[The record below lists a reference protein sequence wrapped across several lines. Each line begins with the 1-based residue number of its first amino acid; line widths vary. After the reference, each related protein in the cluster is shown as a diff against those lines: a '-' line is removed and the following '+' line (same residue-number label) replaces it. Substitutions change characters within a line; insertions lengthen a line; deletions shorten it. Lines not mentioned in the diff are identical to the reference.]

1 MNEKHH
7 SSLKQYINDMIALEK
22 DIANAIE
29 IQLEDERVT
38 SQQNLPKLLREALH
52 HSEVRTAYL
61 KDISEV
67 EGGSLGTAVKES
79 IAAVTGTLAGIY
91 GKMREHPLS
100 RMVRDDVIALDVAAT
115 SYGMLYTLALAV
127 GHSECASV
135 AKKGVYACPPLIIAL
150 TNLLPQI
157 VAGELADDAP
167 LTNPAAAQI
176 ANADIRDA
184 WKYSPPHA
192 EI

>member
-38 SQQNLPKLLREALH
+38 SQQDLPKILREALH
-52 HSEVRTAYL
+52 HSEVRSAYL
-61 KDISEV
+61 KNISEA
-67 EGGSLGTAVKES
+67 EGGSLGAAVKES
-79 IAAVTGTLAGIY
+79 ITAVTGTLAGIY

-100 RMVRDDVIALDVAAT
+100 RMVRDDIIALDVATT

-127 GHSECASV
+127 GHSECATV
-135 AKKGVYACPPLIIAL
+135 AKKGLYACPPLVIAL
-150 TNLLPQI
+150 TDLLPRI

-176 ANADIRDA
+176 ATAEIRDS
-184 WKYSPPHA
+184 WKHRPHPA
-192 EI
+192 EV

>member
-7 SSLKQYINDMIALEK
+7 SRLKQYINDMIALEK

-29 IQLEDERVT
+29 IQLEDDRVT
-38 SQQNLPKLLREALH
+38 SQQDLPKLLREALH

-61 KDISEV
+61 KDISEA
-67 EGGSLGTAVKES
+67 EGGLLGAVVKEG
-79 IAAVTGTLAGIY
+79 ITAVTGTLAGIY

-100 RMVRDDVIALDVAAT
+100 RMVRDDVIALDVATT

-127 GHSECASV
+127 GHSECAAV
-135 AKKGVYACPPLIIAL
+135 AKKGLYACPPLIIAL
-150 TNLLPQI
+150 TDLLPRI

-176 ANADIRDA
+176 VNADIWDA
-184 WKYSPPHA
+184 WKHRPHHV